1 MNKLHRFASLLCC
14 AAIIPLTAS
23 CLKDEA
29 PNAECDIE
37 EVSLTVEDPESFFFN
52 ITDMTR
58 TIPSADS
65 VIVFQV
71 RRKADVSALAPTFK
85 LTPGASITPE
95 SGSVQDF
102 SNGPVAYTV
111 TSQDGQWKRRYRLSF
126 NPVTKMVGDTVKYD
140 FEKYSTATFE
150 ASNSSYHVWLNED
163 GDESLGSIWS
173 TGNPGFAITASKYT
187 PERFPSSAIENG
199 YDGAAVKLTT
209 CSTGALGAL
218 FGKPIAAGNLFIG
231 AFDMTTAMMDPL
243 RATTFGIPFERKPL
257 RLTGYYQ
264 YTPGEKVTDAKNN
277 VLEGQVDSADVYSVF
292 FLNHDSEGNAFAIDG
307 TNVKT
312 SSQIVAIA
320 DMGYVKPVSEW
331 TPFSIDFV
339 YKKDL
344 DLDLL
349 ANRGYSMTLVFSSS
363 QGGDSFIGAVGSTL
377 LIDKVR
383 LICESED
390 D

>member
-140 FEKYSTATFE
+140 FSDDMRTMQYG
-150 ASNSSYHVWLNED
+150 V
-163 GDESLGSIWS
+163 GLGCDWFFL
-173 TGNPGFAITASKYT
+173 GN
-187 PERFPSSAIENG
+187 
-199 YDGAAVKLTT
+199 
-209 CSTGALGAL
+209 
-218 FGKPIAAGNLFIG
+218 FGLYADLEWG
-231 AFDMTTAMMDPL
+231 
-243 RATTFGIPFERKPL
+243 
-257 RLTGYYQ
+257 LTGIHH
-264 YTPGEKVTDAKNN
+264 
-277 VLEGQVDSADVYSVF
+277 SAFKTVEQKLFPIY
-292 FLNHDSEGNAFAIDG
+292 G
-307 TNVKT
+307 TLGLT
-312 SSQIVAIA
+312 
-320 DMGYVKPVSEW
+320 YR
-331 TPFSIDFV
+331 F
-339 YKKDL
+339 
-344 DLDLL
+344 
-349 ANRGYSMTLVFSSS
+349 
-363 QGGDSFIGAVGSTL
+363 
-377 LIDKVR
+377 
-383 LICESED
+383 
-390 D
+390 

>member
-1 MNKLHRFASLLCC
+1 M
-14 AAIIPLTAS
+14 
-23 CLKDEA
+23 
-29 PNAECDIE
+29 
-37 EVSLTVEDPESFFFN
+37 
-52 ITDMTR
+52 
-58 TIPSADS
+58 
-65 VIVFQV
+65 
-71 RRKADVSALAPTFK
+71 
-85 LTPGASITPE
+85 
-95 SGSVQDF
+95 
-102 SNGPVAYTV
+102 
-111 TSQDGQWKRRYRLSF
+111 
-126 NPVTKMVGDTVKYD
+126 
-140 FEKYSTATFE
+140 
-150 ASNSSYHVWLNED
+150 
-163 GDESLGSIWS
+163 
-173 TGNPGFAITASKYT
+173 
-187 PERFPSSAIENG
+187 
-199 YDGAAVKLTT
+199 
-209 CSTGALGAL
+209 
-218 FGKPIAAGNLFIG
+218 
-231 AFDMTTAMMDPL
+231 
-243 RATTFGIPFERKPL
+243 
-257 RLTGYYQ
+257 
-264 YTPGEKVTDAKNN
+264 
-277 VLEGQVDSADVYSVF
+277 F